1 MADNVTRIRDSDIR
15 ARVIVLE
22 AQMTNILLNVE
33 KLETKMEGQYQ
44 TLHSRISDLR
54 EDITHT
60 VEVKNDKII
69 EKLEEQSAESTKQ
82 HKALSDRLSELEK
95 WRWMLIGG
103 AIVVGYLIAHLK
115 LEKLF

>member
-1 MADNVTRIRDSDIR
+1 MADNVTRVRDSDVK
-15 ARVIVLE
+15 ARVTVLE
-22 AQMTNILLNVE
+22 TQMLSIAHNME

-54 EDITHT
+54 DDITYNM
-60 VEVKNDKII
+60 EIKNNKII
-69 EKLEEQSAESTKQ
+69 QKLEEQASEASFQ
-82 HKALSDRLSELEK
+82 HKALNDRLIDLEK

>member
-1 MADNVTRIRDSDIR
+1 MADNVTRIRESDVK
-15 ARVIVLE
+15 ARVTVLE
-22 AQMTNILLNVE
+22 TQMLSIAHNME

-54 EDITHT
+54 DDINSNM
-60 VEVKNDKII
+60 EVKNNRII
-69 EKLEEQSAESTKQ
+69 QKLEEQAAESSLQ
-82 HKALSDRLSELEK
+82 HKALSERLVDLEK